1 MRLRDIHTV
10 SVQKLEST
18 RVVVCA
24 YYSVCSALGA
34 DMFDCVYPSRTAR
47 FGTALIPEGVLRLK
61 TAAMASDYRPID
73 SECDCMVCMR
83 YSRAHL
89 HAKIT
94 KEPNAA
100 SLLTY
105 HNIRY
110 QMRLCEQMHQV
121 TYPTSKHV
129 DDASTAS
136 VGFSSVAFQNEFPGL
151 TMSDGNR

>member
-1 MRLRDIHTV
+1 MKNSCDGIRLSSHR
-10 SVQKLEST
+10 Q
-18 RVVVCA
+18 RVRLHGMHAIQPCA
-24 YYSVCSALGA
+24 PTC
-34 DMFDCVYPSRTAR
+34 
-47 FGTALIPEGVLRLK
+47 
-61 TAAMASDYRPID
+61 
-73 SECDCMVCMR
+73 
-83 YSRAHL
+83 
-89 HAKIT
+89 KIT
-94 KEPNAA
+94 KVLFRRMACTSPVTNKIRRSLTA

-151 TMSDGNR
+151 TMSLWKSLTINWTICGALIRRRFPEGHIPPWVRDALSLAGISL

>member
-1 MRLRDIHTV
+1 
-10 SVQKLEST
+10 
-18 RVVVCA
+18 
-24 YYSVCSALGA
+24 
-34 DMFDCVYPSRTAR
+34 
-47 FGTALIPEGVLRLK
+47 
-61 TAAMASDYRPID
+61 MASDYRPID
-73 SECDCMVCMR
+73 SECDCMVCMQ

-94 KEPNAA
+94 KVLFRRIDLYFTCHEQNTQEPNAA

>member
-1 MRLRDIHTV
+1 MIFKPCSKTH
-10 SVQKLEST
+10 QYF
-18 RVVVCA
+18 VVWA
-24 YYSVCSALGA
+24 YYLVCSALGA
-34 DMFDCVYPSRTAR
+34 DMYDCVYPSRTAR

-61 TAAMASDYRPID
+61 TAAMSSDYRPID

-105 HNIRY
+105 HNICY

-121 TYPTSKHV
+121 NYRTSEHMN
-129 DDASTAS
+129 S
-136 VGFSSVAFQNEFPGL
+136 VSFTSGEFASSVF
-151 TMSDGNR
+151 